1 VDRGATCREVVEL
14 GQFRFGGG
22 EADAQALGFPEPAFT
37 FGFVDASLQI
47 LLDLQQAMTLGGI
60 EA

>member
-1 VDRGATCREVVEL
+1 MDRGATCREVVEL

-37 FGFVDASLQI
+37 FGFVDSGLQV
-47 LLDLQQAMTLGGI
+47 LLDLQQAIALGGVG
-60 EA
+60 A